1 MIVFGALWLSLATAA
16 PAMDTLPS
24 TPASDSATAPIP
36 AADSAPRLAVVARRS
51 KGDSVQGRPKAVEL
65 SDWYY
70 RRLTIHRWVSYGT
83 LPVFAA
89 QWVAGERLYDESRD
103 APTWAK
109 TTHRVGA
116 TLLAGGFTVNTVT
129 GLWNLWDS
137 RSVPQHRALRTV
149 HALSILVADGM
160 FTYAGAKLSDE
171 AEQSASKRSEHR
183 TIALSGMA
191 LTTVSGLAMKLWNK

>member
-1 MIVFGALWLSLATAA
+1 MLVLGALWLSLGTAA
-16 PAMDTLPS
+16 PASDTVPM
-24 TPASDSATAPIP
+24 AVANDSIATTAEFTVAPTSLH
-36 AADSAPRLAVVARRS
+36 AAVGRA
-51 KGDSVQGRPKAVEL
+51 KGDSLQGRPRVVEL

-70 RRLTIHRWVSYGT
+70 RRLKIHRWVAYGT
-83 LPVFAA
+83 LPVFGA
-89 QWVAGERLYDESRD
+89 QWAAGERLYNDSRD

-137 RSVPQHRALRTV
+137 RSVPQGRALRTV

-171 AEQSASKRSEHR
+171 AEQSSSKRKEHR
-183 TIALSGMA
+183 TIALSAMA
-191 LTTVSGLAMKLWNK
+191 LTTVSGMAMKLWNK